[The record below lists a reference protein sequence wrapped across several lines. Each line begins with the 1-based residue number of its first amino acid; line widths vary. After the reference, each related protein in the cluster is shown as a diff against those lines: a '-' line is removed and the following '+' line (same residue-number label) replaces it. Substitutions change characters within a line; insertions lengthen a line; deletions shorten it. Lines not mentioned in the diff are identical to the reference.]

1 MTRAMPAPMTY
12 DGHRWAALVLMF
24 LALMGGWSATHSW
37 IFAVALI
44 VVTGGV
50 YYMISEMHR

>member
-1 MTRAMPAPMTY
+1 MTY